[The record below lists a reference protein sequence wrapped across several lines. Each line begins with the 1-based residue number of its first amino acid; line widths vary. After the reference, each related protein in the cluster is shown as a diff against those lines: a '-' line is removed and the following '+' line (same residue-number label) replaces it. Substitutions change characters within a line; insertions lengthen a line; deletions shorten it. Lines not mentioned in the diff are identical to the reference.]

1 MKLGIFPKWQNFWM
15 SGTCLNNYC
24 IGNAIIEDMDKLGNI
39 VWDYE
44 LFFHGSGI
52 YVGGSPM
59 VAG

>member
-1 MKLGIFPKWQNFWM
+1 M

-59 VAG
+59 VAW